1 VRIVDKK
8 KIDSIKKAVVAVSG
22 HGEAELRISRD
33 HTVTPWASL
42 GMYLISK
49 EGETANK
56 TASHYGRKYGA
67 VHSIRKKIDADP
79 DRYKPYLDK
88 IHNWIESCG

>member
-1 VRIVDKK
+1 
-8 KIDSIKKAVVAVSG
+8 
-22 HGEAELRISRD
+22 
-33 HTVTPWASL
+33 
-42 GMYLISK
+42 MYLISK